1 MLQILI
7 VVFREILEISLI
19 VGILTAATKHIVN
32 RNKYIALGLI
42 IGCIGSLIL
51 AFFTDLISQS
61 LDGVGQEI
69 FNGFVLLSAAIMIS
83 WTVIWMQKHAKSL
96 SGEFKELGNSIKQG
110 KKPPIALLMVVALS
124 VLREGAEIVLF
135 SYGAYV
141 SGVDIAN
148 ILMGISLGIFM
159 GTALGFALY
168 LGLLKVFGKYF
179 FKVTTVILVLLAC
192 GVTSQ
197 AFGMWTS
204 SGILSPIIEEL
215 WDSSE
220 IISQASVFG
229 QILNIFTGYIEKPSA
244 IQIIAYLTNLIIIIS
259 GLNIYKKNK

>member
-1 MLQILI
+1 
-7 VVFREILEISLI
+7 
-19 VGILTAATKHIVN
+19 
-32 RNKYIALGLI
+32 
-42 IGCIGSLIL
+42 
-51 AFFTDLISQS
+51 
-61 LDGVGQEI
+61 
-69 FNGFVLLSAAIMIS
+69 
-83 WTVIWMQKHAKSL
+83 MQKHAKSL